1 MVPIS
6 FRFRIVLAVLLP
18 LLAGACTSSQTRT
31 ATPPEAA
38 AGQPSSYLIGPG
50 DSLQV
55 FVYRAP
61 ELSVEVPVR
70 PDGRISMPLVSDIDA
85 VGRTPVE
92 LAKQVEERLKQY
104 VREPNVTII
113 VRSFVGPTSRQI
125 RIVGEAATPRSIPY
139 REGLT
144 VLDVLIEGGGLT
156 RYAAGNRARLIR
168 REREGDPPQVIPVR
182 LSDLLRDG
190 DIAQDVALRPGDTL
204 VIPQGW
210 F

>member
-1 MVPIS
+1 MAPNP
-6 FRFRIVLAVLLP
+6 FRTRFACAVLLP
-18 LLAGACTSSQTRT
+18 LLAGACST
-31 ATPPEAA
+31 
-38 AGQPSSYLIGPG
+38 GQPAATGPSASSTPSSNYLIGPG
-50 DSLQV
+50 DNLQV

-70 PDGRISMPLVSDIDA
+70 PDGRISIPLVTDIDA

-92 LAKQVEERLKQY
+92 LGKQIEQRLRQY
-104 VREPNVTII
+104 VREPNVTVI

-139 REGLT
+139 RDGLT
-144 VLDVLIEGGGLT
+144 VLDVIIEGGGLT
-156 RYAAGNRARLIR
+156 RYASGNRARIVR
-168 REREGDPPQVIPVR
+168 RERENDPQQIIPVR

-190 DIAQDVALRPGDTL
+190 DVTQDVALRPGDTL